1 MSEWWTYSLSDFLL
15 FSPSTYFRLFALYN
29 AAIWPAHLPAVVL
42 GTGMLAVLARAAA
55 RWQARLVCVLLALVW
70 LWVAWGYL
78 LTRYATINW
87 AASCL
92 AVAFAVQAGLFLV
105 MGAAVRQGGFIPF
118 AAGRRATGRRRL
130 GVGLVGFALFVY
142 PFIPLMTGRPI
153 SQAEVFA
160 IAPDPTVLATLGM
173 VLMEPRMH
181 WGLFVIPC
189 LWCGLS
195 GLTLW
200 AMATPGFWIMPV
212 AACLAFGAAI
222 LSVRLPPAG
231 YTPVGGRR
239 S

>member
-1 MSEWWTYSLSDFLL
+1 MSDWWTYSLSDFLL

-29 AAIWPAHLPAVVL
+29 AAIWPAHLPAVAL
-42 GTGMLAVLARAAA
+42 GAGVLAVLARAAA
-55 RWQARLVCVLLALVW
+55 RWQVRLVCVLLAFVW

-78 LTRYATINW
+78 LARYATINW
-87 AASCL
+87 AASYL
-92 AVAFAVQAGLFLV
+92 AVTFAVQAGLFLV
-105 MGAAVRQGGFIPF
+105 MGMMVRQGGFVPS
-118 AAGRRATGRRRL
+118 ATGRRRL
-130 GVGLVGFALFVY
+130 GLGLVGFALFVY
-142 PFIPLMTGRPI
+142 PFITLMAGRSI

-200 AMATPGFWIMPV
+200 VMAAPGFWIMPV
-212 AACLAFGAAI
+212 AACLACGAAT
-222 LSVRLPPAG
+222 LCTRQPPAG
-231 YTPVGGRR
+231 NALAGGRR
-239 S
+239 P